1 MVQPGVVEAATI
13 SVLLTKY
20 FLTVPCRRRRAPHHC
35 GDQDP
40 SRTIGRMSVV
50 FWSHLVLRN
59 SGKLANMALFQ
70 YLGKLLDYAPMI
82 KAAIMRR
89 GFICTSLTGVTS
101 GTISSLHREHSL
113 HRTSYEFWKSC
124 HQTSHL
130 RGIERPLALIIVV
143 RPFVLCILLPALSDH
158 SFDEIHVFFITK

>member
-1 MVQPGVVEAATI
+1 MAQPGVVAAATI
-13 SVLLTKY
+13 SVPSMKYLLTV
-20 FLTVPCRRRRAPHHC
+20 LCLRRGAPHHC
-35 GDQDP
+35 GDPDP
-40 SRTIGRMSVV
+40 SRTNGRTSVV
-50 FWSHLVLRN
+50 FLS
-59 SGKLANMALFQ
+59 SLALNVFRKCTNMVHFPFLD
-70 YLGKLLDYAPMI
+70 KLLVYVPVI